1 MRAWYFAVGLI
12 LVCGAGCASL
22 DDLFENE
29 KEIPLSEVP
38 AAAVMAAQGAV
49 EGITLTEADVEKED
63 GQTVYDIEGTANCKE
78 YTIEVT
84 AEGEVLEVEEETE
97 DDDEDEAGE
106 DDDK

>member
-1 MRAWYFAVGLI
+1 MRVWYPVIGLI

-29 KEIPLSEVP
+29 KEVPLSEVP
-38 AAAVMAAQGAV
+38 AAAVTAAEGAV
-49 EGITLTEADVEKED
+49 EGITLTEAEVEKED
-63 GQTVYDIEGTANCKE
+63 GQMVYDIEGTANGKE

-97 DDDEDEAGE
+97 DDDED
-106 DDDK
+106 DD